1 MLYPLRDHL
10 FPVLV
15 FLHALL
21 AGVPPNDGHGRFTRL
36 RHYRVARL
44 ARLPP
49 PIAESSGLAA
59 ADLAGQVWTH
69 GDDGTPATLYLA
81 SLDGRLRGALP
92 LAPLPNHDWAQ

>member
-1 MLYPLRDHL
+1 MLYHL

-36 RHYRVARL
+36 RYYRVARL

-49 PIAESSGLAA
+49 PIAECSGLAA
-59 ADLAGQVWTH
+59 ADSAGQVW
-69 GDDGTPATLYLA
+69 D
-81 SLDGRLRGALP
+81 LRRQRHFMP
-92 LAPLPNHDWAQ
+92 